1 MDEKQ
6 GFFVKMD
13 DKNTKNSFK
22 GPFALLSEA
31 RSEAR
36 VIGPNLEIYHGV
48 LSYTETDQVDATK
61 LFLVKKLAK
70 EK

>member
-13 DKNTKNSFK
+13 DKNTKDSFK
-22 GPFALLSEA
+22 GPFTLLSEA

-36 VIGPNLEIYHGV
+36 AIGPNLEIYHGV
-48 LSYTETDQVDATK
+48 LKYVDTNTVDATK